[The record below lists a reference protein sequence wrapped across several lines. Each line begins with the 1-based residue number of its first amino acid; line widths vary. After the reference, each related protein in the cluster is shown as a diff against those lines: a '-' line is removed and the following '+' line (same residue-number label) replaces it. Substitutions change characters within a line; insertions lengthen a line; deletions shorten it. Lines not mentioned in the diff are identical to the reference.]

1 MENIVLTEAYYYI
14 LLSLYK
20 PLHGYGIMQKVEE
33 LSHTRLRLAAGT
45 LYGALNSLLDKA
57 WIDALPIEEG
67 SRKKEY
73 QITSLGQTVVL
84 AELERLEEL
93 YENGK
98 TITGGKTK

>member
-45 LYGALNSLLDKA
+45 LYGALYSLLDKA

-73 QITSLGQTVVL
+73 LITSLGQTVVL